1 MAVPG
6 DAGRVLTAVRLGW
19 YIAEVRGRNR
29 PDAPPGAKAGLP
41 GPPSHALP
49 LHTEQTPTELRIQAQ
64 AELAAMAARL
74 GVDGQ
79 IGQVSYSTA
88 IDNQAK
94 RLADARAPGTAA
106 AAAAAAGRAGAGP
119 PAASGHGAGPAAVSG
134 TTVGPATPGGAAM
147 PSGSTGDA
155 GATGAVTAGAATAD
169 GTGADAGSSAD
180 GGTAGAATA
189 GNGVTA
195 ATGTAT
201 AAPATDGAAGD
212 LAAQW
217 DVLQDLIFHFDQHI
231 QDTLASEADTV
242 ASGYQL
248 GRALA
253 EPYWALEPDLPNSV
267 KSPAAWWFLLGPERC
282 GEMGRLVGRLSAY
295 FHPYTAAA
303 VAGSVQVWK
312 HVAVDPTWRENAD
325 DDLYLQTRR
334 WYELV
339 VMGQDPTT
347 LVQPYALIRNFRM
360 VKRALR
366 IFWPELS
373 GAVIA
378 AAALSAFAV
387 ALGEHNINSFLKSA
401 LGFIAIAGFSLAGL
415 AAKLKN
421 QALAMVKRL
430 RQDVYT
436 DLIAVQ
442 ISTAPLPPAPA
453 PKPGVFA
460 SQRKAIVKSR
470 QKATVTRMVRERN
483 ITPVTPN

>member
-1 MAVPG
+1 M
-6 DAGRVLTAVRLGW
+6 TAIRLGW

-41 GPPSHALP
+41 GPPSQALP
-49 LHTEQTPTELRIQAQ
+49 LRIEQTPTELRIQAQ

-74 GVDGQ
+74 GVDGDV
-79 IGQVSYSTA
+79 GQVSYSTV

-94 RLADARAPGTAA
+94 RLADARAAVATAA
-106 AAAAAAGRAGAGP
+106 AAAAAGWT
-119 PAASGHGAGPAAVSG
+119 GAGPAAAG
-134 TTVGPATPGGAAM
+134 GITGGPATPAGAVIAA
-147 PSGSTGDA
+147 GSTG
-155 GATGAVTAGAATAD
+155 
-169 GTGADAGSSAD
+169 
-180 GGTAGAATA
+180 
-189 GNGVTA
+189 N
-195 ATGTAT
+195 
-201 AAPATDGAAGD
+201 APATDGAASD

-231 QDTLASEADTV
+231 QDTLASEADAV

-253 EPYWALEPDLPNSV
+253 EPYWALQPDLPNSV

-282 GEMGRLVGRLSAY
+282 SEMGRLVGRLSAY

-312 HVAVDPTWRENAD
+312 HVAVDPAWRENAD
-325 DDLYLQTRR
+325 DELYLQIRR

-347 LVQPYALIRNFRM
+347 LVQPYALIRNFR
-360 VKRALR
+360 VVRRTLR

-415 AAKLKN
+415 GAKLKN

-442 ISTAPLPPAPA
+442 ISTAPLPPAPS

-470 QKATVTRMVRERN
+470 QKATVTRMVRERA